1 MRLGMKLG
9 VQALRSIV
17 LTIAIT
23 LIGAAHSAMA
33 QPLVTTGWVKDYIA
47 KPDLV
52 FLDIREESLYK
63 VRHVYGAINFPY
75 QNDAWRVR
83 PIGQNNPRRTEQ
95 LFDARMSELGI
106 TNESHVV
113 LVHAG
118 RMPADVEAAAH
129 IYWYFKLM
137 GHEKISIMDGG
148 MVSLILD
155 EGPVESRHRALATS
169 DYKSKYNG
177 LLIARLSDV
186 EAGVMG
192 GAIFID
198 YRSTPYF
205 LGIARLE
212 DIARYGT
219 IPNSKNLPA
228 DWFTTD
234 SGGKIRPRVQLRKL
248 YELREIPFGLPHI
261 AFSNTTE
268 RAALG
273 WFVAAE
279 ILGNKNA
286 QLYEGSI
293 REWAANPK
301 NKMYRQINLDE

>member
-1 MRLGMKLG
+1 MR
-9 VQALRSIV
+9 IV
-17 LTIAIT
+17 PQILILVAALTISLA
-23 LIGAAHSAMA
+23 SSSNSSA
-33 QPLVTTGWVKDYIA
+33 QPLVTTGWAKDYIS

-75 QNDAWRVR
+75 LNDAWRVR
-83 PIGQNNPRRTEQ
+83 PLGQHNPRRTEQ

-106 TNESHVV
+106 TNESHVI

-118 RMPADVEAAAH
+118 RSPPDIEAAAH

-137 GHEKISIMDGG
+137 SHEKISIMDGG
-148 MVSLILD
+148 MVSFILD
-155 EGPVESRHRALATS
+155 EGPVESLHSVLPTS

-177 LLIARLSDV
+177 AVIARLSDV

-192 GAIFID
+192 RGIFVD
-198 YRSTPYF
+198 YRSKPYF

-212 DIARYGT
+212 NVARHGT
-219 IPNSKNLPA
+219 IPNAKNLPA
-228 DWFTTD
+228 DWFAAD
-234 SGGKIRPRVQLRKL
+234 GGGKIRPRHQLRKL
-248 YELREIPFGLPHI
+248 YELRDIAFGLPHI

-273 WFVAAE
+273 
-279 ILGNKNA
+279 
-286 QLYEGSI
+286 
-293 REWAANPK
+293 
-301 NKMYRQINLDE
+301 